1 MNLKVSIQKRLRGSI
16 YSAISFDGI
25 EKDEKYISIFTSK
38 GILPNGKAFEFN
50 HYKNGNHH
58 IIPKNTSNIHS
69 FIKGFNTLYDHAA
82 DIENYKLANF
92 YQALMS
98 LKELWKS
105 GLLISQTEFLNK
117 IPNNESEHTSPVIDT
132 LGWITRD
139 RTESIKKSLESFIE
153 GLSETHHKYDFIV
166 FDDSSLKNYNK
177 NKQNIELLNEKYQ
190 TKIRLVGENERK
202 EFIKKLS
209 RKLENKV
216 PEHVVEY
223 GLMGLNNVIHRTGA
237 NRNTFLLFT
246 TGRFSLLSD
255 DDIFCKISKNG
266 NDEELTITSDAS
278 FSDVSSEFFTDQNE
292 LNDKI
297 VFDHN
302 DPINIHQKLLGHSLG
317 SLIQKHKHQVNLTGI
332 TPKFITDNLNSEKRV
347 RITMMG
353 AAGDSGAGSPIFK
366 VFYPENNLIP
376 LISDSDNFKS
386 KMYSRTVLQSHKSLT
401 VGSPGFLLGMNLG
414 FDNTELLPPF
424 HPNFRNSDGIF
435 ASVLKK
441 CFSNC
446 YIGHL
451 PFAISHIPPDER
463 PVDDSDLTSVSVRI
477 PDILRFSI
485 DEFNNRAVTAEE
497 GLKSLGVYLK
507 DISKRSDDSLN
518 EYLRLI
524 NTSFT
529 TSKINNEEHLYK
541 KYKHINKQ
549 WAEIMEQR
557 METLYKC
564 LQDGISPVQFKEVA
578 DLSDE
583 NQLLTIKEVYGNF
596 GDLLFYW
603 PDIYA
608 CVEKEKESLIN

>member
-1 MNLKVSIQKRLRGSI
+1 MNLKVSIQKRLRESI
-16 YSAISFDGI
+16 YNTFPFDGLA
-25 EKDEKYISIFTSK
+25 KDEKYIPVFTSK
-38 GILPNGKAFEFN
+38 MPLPKGKVYEFN
-50 HYKNGNHH
+50 HYKNGKNC
-58 IIPKNTSNIHS
+58 ILPGNTSNIHGS
-69 FIKGFNTLYDHAA
+69 IKGFKTLFDHAA
-82 DIENYKLANF
+82 DIENQKLANF
-92 YQALMS
+92 YQALLS

-105 GLLISQTEFLNK
+105 GLLISQTEFFEK
-117 IPNNESEHTSPVIDT
+117 IANNESEPTFPVIDT
-132 LGWITRD
+132 LGWITRN

-153 GLSETHHKYDFIV
+153 GLSVTHHKYDFIV
-166 FDDSSLKNYNK
+166 FDDSSLKNFIK
-177 NKQNIELLNEKYQ
+177 NKQNIELLNKKYQ

-223 GLMGLNNVIHRTGA
+223 GLMGLSNVIHRTGA

-246 TGRFSLLSD
+246 TGKFSLLSD

-278 FSDVSSEFFTDQNE
+278 FLDVSSEFFTDQNE

-353 AAGDSGAGSPIFK
+353 AAGDSGAGSPILK
-366 VFYPENNLIP
+366 VFYPQNNLIP

-386 KMYSRTVLQSHKSLT
+386 KMYSRIVLQSHKSLT
-401 VGSPGFLLGMNLG
+401 VGFPNFLLGMNLG
-414 FDNTELLPPF
+414 IDNTELLPPF

-463 PVDDSDLTSVSVRI
+463 PVDDSDLTSTSVRI

-497 GLKSLGVYLK
+497 GLKSLGIYLK

-518 EYLRLI
+518 EYLRFI
-524 NTSFT
+524 NTNLI
-529 TSKINNEEHLYK
+529 TSKINNTEQLYK
-541 KYKHINKQ
+541 NYKHINKQ

-557 METLYKC
+557 METLYKY
-564 LQDGISPVQFKEVA
+564 LQDGISSVQFKEVA
-578 DLSDE
+578 DLSGE
-583 NQLLTIKEVYGNF
+583 NQLLTIREVYGNF

>member
-1 MNLKVSIQKRLRGSI
+1 MNLKESIQKRLRGSI

-38 GILPNGKAFEFN
+38 GTLPSGKAFEFN

-92 YQALMS
+92 YKALMS

-117 IPNNESEHTSPVIDT
+117 IPNNESEHTSPIIDT

-166 FDDSSLKNYNK
+166 FDDSSLKNFN
-177 NKQNIELLNEKYQ
+177 NNNQNIELLNEKYQ

-223 GLMGLNNVIHRTGA
+223 GLMGLNNVFHRTGA

-246 TGRFSLLSD
+246 TGKYALLTD

-266 NDEELTITSDAS
+266 DDEILTITSDAS

-317 SLIQKHKHQVNLTGI
+317 SLIQKHKHQVNLSII
-332 TPKFITDNLNSEKRV
+332 TPKFITDNLNSEKSV

-353 AAGDSGAGSPIFK
+353 AAGDSGAGSPISK
-366 VFYPENNLIP
+366 VFFPGHKLVP
-376 LISDSDNFKS
+376 LISDAENFKA

-485 DEFNNRAVTAEE
+485 DEFNNRAVTVEE

-507 DISKRSDDSLN
+507 DISKRSDDSIN